1 MLIFCN
7 CPPHRKRAGCKKRRT
22 DHLNLQ
28 LSKGIDRHKTRFSEM
43 AQRPLFESLGVSS
56 GTLFGLIQTFGAD
69 TLPVVAVAG
78 GMRFQSIDVGEVA
91 NHLGSVFA
99 PLV

>member
-1 MLIFCN
+1 MIRRLSFIFMQ
-7 CPPHRKRAGCKKRRT
+7 PPYRR
-22 DHLNLQ
+22 
-28 LSKGIDRHKTRFSEM
+28 
-43 AQRPLFESLGVSS
+43 
-56 GTLFGLIQTFGAD
+56 LIQTFGAD